1 MKGITLC
8 IALVSVLATAT
19 ASAAPRGKQPQS
31 GFDTTRIFFG
41 GGLSSNEVDSSD
53 NGTGFQLFT
62 GYGFGEVAPNIN
74 IDAEVGYMDTG
85 DMEVRFPGPFGTTL
99 VADGSAKGLWAN
111 AVGRLS
117 LNPQFDLLARAG
129 LDFGDDDGFMIGIG
143 GGLNVSRQLQTRL
156 EYVQRDNVDSLQL
169 NLVFHPY

>member
-8 IALVSVLATAT
+8 IALVSALSTAT
-19 ASAAPRGKQPQS
+19 AVAAPPKGKQPQS

-41 GGLSSNEVDSSD
+41 GGVSSNEIENSD
-53 NGTGFQLFT
+53 NGTGFQLFA

-85 DMEVRFPGPFGTTL
+85 DMDFGPFST
-99 VADGSAKGLWAN
+99 SANGLWAN

>member
-1 MKGITLC
+1 MKLVTLC
-8 IALVSVLATAT
+8 VALATALST
-19 ASAAPRGKQPQS
+19 ATAVAAPRGKQPQS

-41 GGLSSNEVDSSD
+41 GGISSNEINNSD
-53 NGTGFQLFT
+53 NGTGFQLFG

-85 DMEVRFPGPFGTTL
+85 DMEFRVAGPFGTTFT
-99 VADGSAKGLWAN
+99 AEDNAQGLWAT

-129 LDFGDDDGFMIGIG
+129 FDFGDDDGFMIGIG
-143 GGLNVSRQLQTRL
+143 GGLNISRQLQTRL